1 MTYSEQTDSVY
12 TSPLNIYRALLYTL
26 YNDDRGE
33 AGISELC
40 RRRTSVI
47 KVRET
52 TTMPLHLRVS
62 ARLRNMQRF
71 GKDHG
76 GHICLTMRGHQPIL
90 EHANRGPQSTYDRYD
105 SNLDNEIHYQPEKV
119 G

>member
-12 TSPLNIYRALLYTL
+12 TRPLNIYRALLYTL

-47 KVRET
+47 KGRET
-52 TTMPLHLRVS
+52 TTMPLPPPSVS
-62 ARLRNMQRF
+62 QTTKYAAFWEGPRRAYLPNHARSP
-71 GKDHG
+71 
-76 GHICLTMRGHQPIL
+76 T
-90 EHANRGPQSTYDRYD
+90 D
-105 SNLDNEIHYQPEKV
+105 SRACEPGAAEYV
-119 G
+119 R

>member
-1 MTYSEQTDSVY
+1 M
-12 TSPLNIYRALLYTL
+12 
-26 YNDDRGE
+26 
-33 AGISELC
+33 
-40 RRRTSVI
+40 I

-52 TTMPLHLRVS
+52 TTMPIPPPSVS
-62 ARLRNMQRF
+62 QTTKYAAFWEGPRRAYLPNHA
-71 GKDHG
+71 G
-76 GHICLTMRGHQPIL
+76 GHQPIL